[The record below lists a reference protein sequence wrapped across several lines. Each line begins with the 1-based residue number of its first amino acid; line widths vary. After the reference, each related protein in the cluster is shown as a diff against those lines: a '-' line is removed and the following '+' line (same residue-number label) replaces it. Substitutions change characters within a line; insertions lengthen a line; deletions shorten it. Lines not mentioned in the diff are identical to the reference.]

1 MELLG
6 IMFRWNKDI
15 FAWTHSDMPRIHP
28 SMTSYKL
35 NVTLFSRL
43 AWKKVPCFR
52 LDRQQIIQMEIDKLA
67 VGFIREVKYPNRL
80 VNVVVIPKKDRK
92 WRVCVD
98 YTNLNE
104 VCPNDSFHL
113 PWINQIVDSTVEH
126 RMLSFLDAFFGY
138 HQSLCSS
145 RVRRRQ
151 SLLHHKGCTITK
163 SCC

>member
-1 MELLG
+1 
-6 IMFRWNKDI
+6 MFRWNKDI

-43 AWKKVPCFR
+43 AWKKVSCFR
-52 LDRQQIIQMEIDKLA
+52 LDMQQIIQMEIDKLA

-92 WRVCVD
+92 WQVCVD

-104 VCPNDSFHL
+104 LCPNDSFHL

-126 RMLSFLDAFFGY
+126 RMLSFLDSFSGY

-151 SLLHHKGCTITK
+151 SLLHHMGCTTTK